1 MIDAERVIEKA
12 FNGCLFAAATLLAAV
27 AGGHHWAVP
36 VAMLLVSVWML
47 AASRK
52 ETTRL
57 VCALALLFYAGL
69 FAVAGDE
76 LEGARVWLGAVV
88 GFVAAL
94 CMVPDDDLPPQTAAC
109 GNCHEAPRRQPG
121 PLASW
126 GTYEERVEKGMAF
139 AGGD

>member
-1 MIDAERVIEKA
+1 MMDAERVLEKA

-47 AASRK
+47 AASRR

-76 LEGARVWLGAVV
+76 LEGARAWLGAAV

-94 CMVPDDDLPPQTAAC
+94 CMVPDDDLPPQTAVRE
-109 GNCHEAPRRQPG
+109 NCQEEPRRQPR
-121 PLASW
+121 PFASW

-139 AGGD
+139 AGDD